1 MNNKQQQTIKDVD
14 EILVKIS
21 NLFNTKSTPES
32 DRSIQLLG
40 LEAQIRTIV
49 IELTEEIKSKEEQP
63 NPGKYGLEIYTN

>member
-21 NLFNTKSTPES
+21 NLFNIKSIPES